1 MKKNFIA
8 IIALGLSLSKAV
20 LAQSNH
26 EEILPPAEKPVV
38 ENQEKDI
45 PYVSVQEMPK
55 FPGGEAAMFKYISNN
70 IVYPKSAQK
79 DGIAGT
85 VYIYFIINK
94 KGNVTSAEV
103 KRGVRGGEELNA
115 EALRVIKEMPQW
127 EPGYQN
133 GKPVSVQLTLPIKF
147 TL

>member
-1 MKKNFIA
+1 
-8 IIALGLSLSKAV
+8 
-20 LAQSNH
+20 
-26 EEILPPAEKPVV
+26 VV

-55 FPGGEAAMFKYISNN
+55 FPGGEDAMFKYISNN